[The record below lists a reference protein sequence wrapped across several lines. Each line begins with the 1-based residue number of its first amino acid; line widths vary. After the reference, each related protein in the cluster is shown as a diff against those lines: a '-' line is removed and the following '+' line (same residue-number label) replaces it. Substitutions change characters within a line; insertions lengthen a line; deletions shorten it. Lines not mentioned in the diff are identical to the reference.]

1 MKLEKKND
9 KNFYLET
16 KNWKI
21 TVVSGSGS
29 DEILLAGE
37 LLQREV
43 LSLSDRLRLSSLR
56 KTLLSY
62 FWLCLSGSDSS
73 TTVLCVLL
81 THSVFKRQLSE
92 GLGEET
98 AHLIR
103 FSLSARSY
111 CLPTNI

>member
-21 TVVSGSGS
+21 TVVSGSGR

-43 LSLSDRLRLSSLR
+43 LSLSDRL
-56 KTLLSY
+56 
-62 FWLCLSGSDSS
+62 
-73 TTVLCVLL
+73 
-81 THSVFKRQLSE
+81 
-92 GLGEET
+92 
-98 AHLIR
+98 
-103 FSLSARSY
+103 
-111 CLPTNI
+111 